1 MKRTFEIMKE
11 KVLVTGI
18 SGYIGQHIAEELLK
32 QGYSVVGTVRSLN
45 KAMSTKASL
54 ASVVSIK
61 KLDFAE
67 ADLLSDKGWDK
78 AMHGC
83 TFVLHVASP
92 FVLAEPKNEGDLIDP
107 AVEGTKR
114 VIAAAKRAGVKRLV
128 ITSSIFSI
136 IGGKESGTCSPEDW
150 SDTNKNIGAYAKS
163 KTLGER
169 AAWEAAKGS
178 QLEIV
183 AILPGAVF
191 GPPISGKAE
200 GQSAAMIQT
209 MINGKMPMI
218 PDIAMGMVDVRDVA
232 RLQVKAL
239 TAKEATGKRFIA
251 ASSEPVSLMHLAKVL
266 KDAGFTK
273 VPTRKAPTIMVK
285 IMGMFDR
292 EARGSAPILGKKV
305 TLKNQET
312 FDILEWKP
320 TPIEKSIVD
329 MANAI
334 AN

>member
-1 MKRTFEIMKE
+1 MKE

-32 QGYSVVGTVRSLN
+32 QGYSVVGTVRSLY
-45 KAMSTKASL
+45 KAESTKASL
-54 ASVVSIK
+54 ASVISVK
-61 KLDFAE
+61 NLDFVK
-67 ADLLSDKGWDK
+67 ADLLKDEGWDE
-78 AMHGC
+78 AMKGC
-83 TFVLHVASP
+83 TYVLHVASP
-92 FVLAEPKNEGDLIDP
+92 FVLAEPKNENELIDP

-128 ITSSIFSI
+128 ITSTIFSI
-136 IGGKESGTCSPEDW
+136 IGGKESGKCGPEDW

-163 KTLGER
+163 KTLAEKV
-169 AAWEAAKGS
+169 AWKATKNGS
-178 QLEIV
+178 MEMV

-191 GPPISGKAE
+191 GPPIGGKAE

-218 PDIAMGMVDVRDVA
+218 PDSAMGMVDVRDIA

-239 TAKEATGKRFIA
+239 TTKEAAGKRFIA

-273 VPTRKAPTIMVK
+273 VPTRQAPTIMVK
-285 IMGMFDR
+285 IMSLFDR
-292 EARGSAPILGKKV
+292 EARGSTPILGKRVALNNK
-305 TLKNQET
+305 ET

-329 MANAI
+329 MAKAI
-334 AN
+334 SS